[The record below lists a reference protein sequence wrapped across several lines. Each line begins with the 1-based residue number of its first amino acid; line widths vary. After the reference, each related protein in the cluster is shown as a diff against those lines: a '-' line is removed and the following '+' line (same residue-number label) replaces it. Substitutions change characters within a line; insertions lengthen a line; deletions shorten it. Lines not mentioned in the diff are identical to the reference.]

1 MGTGCGSCYCL
12 TGCVIMRS
20 VDLRNI
26 HWSIFEVDR
35 QLIVFGSYNFC
46 GLGTR
51 MLYSSNGCFDV
62 HGFFLSYITF
72 LLQYLKS
79 I

>member
-1 MGTGCGSCYCL
+1 MGTGCGSCCCL
-12 TGCVIMRS
+12 TGCVIVRS
-20 VDLRNI
+20 VGLRNI
-26 HWSIFEVDR
+26 HWSIFEVDG
-35 QLIVFGSYNFC
+35 QIVFGLCNFC

-62 HGFFLSYITF
+62 RGFFLSYITF
-72 LLQYLKS
+72 LLQCLKS